1 MFWFHLVYEYF
12 YATVEIRRNQ
22 YVTPTTFGMLLHHRI
37 RHLLTKKTFK
47 KSPAHFLNKHTV
59 TTVYRNRPQLAVI

>member
-37 RHLLTKKTFK
+37 RHLLTKKNIKK
-47 KSPAHFLNKHTV
+47 KSGTFFKQTHCNNCVP
-59 TTVYRNRPQLAVI
+59 